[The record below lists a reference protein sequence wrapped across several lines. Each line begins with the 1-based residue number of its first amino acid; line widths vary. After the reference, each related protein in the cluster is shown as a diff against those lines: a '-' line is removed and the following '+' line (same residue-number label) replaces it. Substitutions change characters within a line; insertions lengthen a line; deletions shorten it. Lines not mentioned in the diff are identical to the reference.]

1 MKQADKTISIT
12 LLGEVPAKKNSR
24 VNTRSGRSFPS
35 RRHTLWHT
43 QAALS
48 VRAQSGGRV
57 VENPCEISLVFV
69 HGDLR
74 RRDSDN
80 GVSSVFD
87 LLVDCGILKD
97 DDWRRVRSF
106 SVVNHYQKG
115 KPRCIVEIKEIV
127 EERDAC

>member
-1 MKQADKTISIT
+1 MRRTDRTISIT

-35 RRHTLWHT
+35 RRHALWHT

-48 VRAQSGGRV
+48 ARAQTVGQTT
-57 VENPCEISLVFV
+57 VENPCEISLCFT

-97 DDWRRVRSF
+97 DSWQFVRGFTVS
-106 SVVNHYQKG
+106 NQYQKG
-115 KPRCIVEIKEIV
+115 SPRCEITIKEI
-127 EERDAC
+127 

>member
-1 MKQADKTISIT
+1 MRTDRTISIT

-35 RRHTLWHT
+35 RRHALWHT

-48 VRAQSGGRV
+48 ARAQTVGQPT
-57 VENPCEISLVFV
+57 VEYPCEISLVFV
-69 HGDLR
+69 HSDLR

-97 DDWRRVRSF
+97 DSWQFVKGF
-106 SVVNHYQKG
+106 TVFNQYQKG
-115 KPRCIVEIKEIV
+115 SPRCEIIIRKV
-127 EERDAC
+127 GEECDAC